1 MNNKLLNEQE
11 ISWLQTHDVGTIKTV
26 KQFDNALTNDV
37 FLITNDENN
46 AFVFKRLNQQARS
59 EQDRKEEFLVQ
70 QLASQQQLTPQVLAH
85 NKYYKLQQY
94 IQGELIPEDKTNM
107 SELLATQFHRI
118 HKLPA
123 EGAPKQRLVFELQRL
138 KKQLTVNTDEIRFA
152 TMLALA
158 SELDQRSGCDTLCH
172 GDLSLNNILQG
183 DDKQLYILDWEY
195 AVIATPAYDLA
206 FCNCINQF
214 SVDQS
219 QALIAAYYAQ
229 TMGVKQSCLD
239 SLQKECDLYLKLF
252 IYINELWAL
261 CFIEN
266 E

>member
-1 MNNKLLNEQE
+1 MLNQQE
-11 ISWLQTHDVGTIKTV
+11 ISWLQTHHVGPITKVT
-26 KQFDNALTNDV
+26 KFENALTNDV
-37 FLITNDENN
+37 FLITDQNNN
-46 AFVFKRLNQQARS
+46 AFIFKRLNQQARS
-59 EQDRKEEFLVQ
+59 KQDRKEEFLVQ
-70 QLASQQQLTPQVLAH
+70 QLASQQSLTPSVLAH
-85 NKYYKLQQY
+85 NERYKLQQF
-94 IQGELIPEDKTNM
+94 IKGELIAEDSDGM
-107 SELLATQFHRI
+107 DQLLAEQFHRI

-138 KKQLTVNTDEIRFA
+138 KTQLPVNTDESRFNE
-152 TMLALA
+152 MLTLA
-158 SELDQRSGCDTLCH
+158 SELDKRSACDTLCH

-183 DDKQLYILDWEY
+183 DDDNLYILDWEY

-214 SVDQS
+214 SASQS
-219 QALIAAYYAQ
+219 QALIAAYYAKIS
-229 TMGVKQSCLD
+229 GVKPSSLD

-252 IYINELWAL
+252 NYINELWAI